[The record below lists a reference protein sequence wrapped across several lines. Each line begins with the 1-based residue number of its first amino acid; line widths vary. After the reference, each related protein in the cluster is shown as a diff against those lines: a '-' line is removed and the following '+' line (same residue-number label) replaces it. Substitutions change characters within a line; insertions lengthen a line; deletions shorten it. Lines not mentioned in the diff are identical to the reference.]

1 MSLANRL
8 SRVTHLK
15 VVRYPIVEVTFDDGF
30 RGEVDFS
37 DTIARGD
44 VMAPLRDPAYFA
56 TISIDE
62 HGHKVGWRLDDMGNE
77 LDFGA
82 GALRRDAEDRVVALL
97 AASKHRP
104 AAE

>member
-1 MSLANRL
+1 MAH
-8 SRVTHLK
+8 VIHLK
-15 VVRYPIVEVTFDDGF
+15 VVRYPVVEVTFDDGF

-56 TISIDE
+56 TIAVDE
-62 HGHKVGWRLDDMGNE
+62 HGRRVGWRLDDTGNE

-82 GALRRDAEDRVVALL
+82 GALRHDAEDRAVALL
-97 AASKHRP
+97 AAGKHRP